1 MNLYVSYR
9 LYMNNTIAAAIS
21 CSAAAARQA
30 RDIIVEYEPTLNSRY
45 SSEKRA
51 AADFI
56 ACAEDVLRLF
66 VQQCEKYDERAFL
79 ANNDDVVSPAQ
90 TLQDLQS
97 LRTFYN
103 APETRAAF
111 KLAKEIRR
119 IEAAC
124 DSVAAR
130 LLDGRIGWGI
140 KTVDDAAEV
149 AVIRALVYC
158 HDVDLERIVADDVT
172 LKNIDLGTMGAHCDD
187 GGLRSFLTD
196 ARVLANDDD
205 VDVDGMVSRAWA
217 QKLASDSVAVLICA
231 DFTIYKR
238 IVDGELYY
246 LNNDNVA

>member
-1 MNLYVSYR
+1 MNPCVSY
-9 LYMNNTIAAAIS
+9 YYCMDNTIAAAIS

-30 RDIIVEYEPTLNSRY
+30 RDIILEYEPTLNSRY

-56 ACAEDVLRLF
+56 VCAEDVLRLF

-79 ANNDDVVSPAQ
+79 ANTADVVSPAQ
-90 TLQDLQS
+90 TWQDVQY

-111 KLAKEIRR
+111 KLATEIRR
-119 IEAAC
+119 VAAAC
-124 DSVAAR
+124 DSVAKR
-130 LLDGRIGWGI
+130 LLDGRMGWGI
-140 KTVDDAAEV
+140 TTVDDAAEV

-158 HDVDLERIVADDVT
+158 LDVDLARLVADDAT
-172 LKNIDLGTMGAHCDD
+172 LKNIDLGNMGAHCDD
-187 GGLRSFLTD
+187 GGLRSYLTD
-196 ARVLANDDD
+196 ARVLADDAD

-217 QKLASDSVAVLICA
+217 QKLAADSVTVLICP

-238 IVDGELYY
+238 IKDGELYY
-246 LNNDNVA
+246 LNDDNVA